1 VHNGRLTEGRTF
13 VTGTVLIVDDQELVR
28 AVVSRFLA
36 RNGYSV
42 ASAGTGQQ
50 ALDALAWHHPSVV
63 IADAEMATDD
73 GALVKRLRAE
83 DSAVPLVLMSD
94 SGHLTT
100 MESAACLVKPFDVGL
115 LLDTVVDLVGCPEYA
130 IGD

>member
-1 VHNGRLTEGRTF
+1 M
-13 VTGTVLIVDDQELVR
+13 TGTVLVVDDQELVR

-50 ALDALAWHHPSVV
+50 AVDALAWHQPSVV
-63 IADAEMATDD
+63 IADAEMLTDD
-73 GALVKRLRAE
+73 GVLVKRLRTE
-83 DSAVPLVLMSD
+83 NTDVPLVLMAD
-94 SGHLTT
+94 SGQQPSI
-100 MESAACLVKPFDVGL
+100 ESAACLMKPFDVGL